1 MIEQII
7 LDYLA
12 GKLSVSV
19 RMEEEPDLPGSYV
32 LVEKT
37 GGGETN
43 YIKRAT
49 VAIQSYAGSLYEAAR
64 LNEEVKDAMSG
75 IAELDTVSKCS
86 LNSDY
91 NYTDTFRK
99 KYRYQAVYDIV
110 HY

>member
-12 GKLSVSV
+12 GKLSVPV
-19 RMEEEPDLPGSYV
+19 RMEEEPGLPDSYV
-32 LVEKT
+32 LIEKT

-43 YIKRAT
+43 YIKRST

-64 LNEEVKDAMSG
+64 LNEAVKTAMNG
-75 IAELDTVSKCS
+75 MVELDAVSKCS

-91 NYTDTFRK
+91 NYTDTSRK